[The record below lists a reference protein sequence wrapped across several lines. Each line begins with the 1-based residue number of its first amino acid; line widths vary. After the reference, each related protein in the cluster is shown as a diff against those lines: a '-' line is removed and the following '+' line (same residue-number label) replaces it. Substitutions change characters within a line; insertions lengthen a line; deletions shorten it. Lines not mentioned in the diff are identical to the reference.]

1 MSLHKKLQDIFSA
14 EKDVQETRYIN
25 IQLLCKSLWKT
36 NLFNFIDD
44 VTDKI
49 PINFWISTNTVVVYS
64 NHKTFLDGNY
74 CDLILANKILKFLV
88 TEKNCITS
96 FFERAQYYL
105 TLLCN

>member
-36 NLFNFIDD
+36 NLFNFIID

-49 PINFWISTNTVVVYS
+49 PINLWIT
-64 NHKTFLDGNY
+64 
-74 CDLILANKILKFLV
+74 KIQL
-88 TEKNCITS
+88 
-96 FFERAQYYL
+96 
-105 TLLCN
+105 